1 MNDNLFKIS
10 NNEDYELWTT
20 TEDNG
25 KSFGRIELEFKRPV
39 SIVLGEKEE
48 VNFHHCKHISSDKVR
63 ANLSFYNKD
72 MQEIVGSTMNIVIMY
87 ITEGGVKKDLD
98 LRCFRH
104 KETLKSF
111 CEGEFGGTDLSESE
125 WMDFCMYYDIEFF
138 DTLESM
144 KSELQTRQALSSY
157 DMDFIDVD
165 ALAEDLHFTKI
176 NDSLWIDISGF
187 SIFQETLYHEFCGD
201 IFVAI
206 DNWRN

>member
-1 MNDNLFKIS
+1 MS
-10 NNEDYELWTT
+10 
-20 TEDNG
+20 
-25 KSFGRIELEFKRPV
+25 
-39 SIVLGEKEE
+39 
-48 VNFHHCKHISSDKVR
+48 
-63 ANLSFYNKD
+63 
-72 MQEIVGSTMNIVIMY
+72 
-87 ITEGGVKKDLD
+87 
-98 LRCFRH
+98 
-104 KETLKSF
+104 
-111 CEGEFGGTDLSESE
+111 
-125 WMDFCMYYDIEFF
+125 EFF